1 MPSARIFWSRRIA
14 VTVAVTAGALAVTPA
29 ATAASHLSG
38 PAHSSPQAHTTQ
50 EAHVTRQTNERST
63 GSVAP
68 DEMRTQSRGQGYRGI
83 QGFNLCLLSQ
93 CSLGA
98 GAPAE
103 GGISQVQGGNLCLL
117 ATCDA
122 GG

>member
-1 MPSARIFWSRRIA
+1 MPSARIFWTRRIA
-14 VTVAVTAGALAVTPA
+14 VTVAATAGALTAAPA
-29 ATAASHLSG
+29 ATAASHPSG
-38 PAHSSPQAHTTQ
+38 PAHSSQAHATQ
-50 EAHVTRQTNERST
+50 EAHVTQQTDERST

-68 DEMRTQSRGQGYRGI
+68 DALRTQSRGQGYRGV

-117 ATCDA
+117 AACDI